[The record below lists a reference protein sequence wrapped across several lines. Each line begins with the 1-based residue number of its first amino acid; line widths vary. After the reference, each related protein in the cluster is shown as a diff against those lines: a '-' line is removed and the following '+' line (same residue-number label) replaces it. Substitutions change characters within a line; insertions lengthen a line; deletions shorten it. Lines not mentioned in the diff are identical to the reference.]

1 MKSDEIHSATRTD
14 LTIKG
19 NTPDSNSKTRRGSI
33 SSFWKWLILI
43 LAVLYIIS
51 PIDILPDPV
60 PLAGWIDDIVVGLT
74 AVSIALQK
82 IMKR

>member
-1 MKSDEIHSATRTD
+1 MRSDESYSAARTD
-14 LTIKG
+14 LSIRAE
-19 NTPDSNSKTRRGSI
+19 NPDSSDKPRRGSKFA
-33 SSFWKWLILI
+33 FWRWLILI

-51 PIDILPDPV
+51 PIDFLPDPI

-82 IMKR
+82 FVKR